1 MEEKKRKGVLVGGE
15 TGANKRFRGFDCF
28 GSVRGGLEM
37 EDGERREVVGDGGW
51 DGMDMGPRIKGWLDI
66 LKRLGVVM
74 FDSRRSFVE
83 YTRR

>member
-1 MEEKKRKGVLVGGE
+1 
-15 TGANKRFRGFDCF
+15 
-28 GSVRGGLEM
+28 M